1 MMGGKKLALVLDAM
15 LYIAYNGHSEP
26 ISSKEIAE
34 KLGVQQRYL
43 EQMMQRLVH
52 KGVLKGVRGPRGGY
66 LLARER
72 RRVSLADIYDLIG
85 DDEDIAQPF
94 TEHGTPLGKAL
105 LKPLFTDLQEHML
118 GALKQHTLE
127 SLCQEARQ
135 KGIAQSHTERLD
147 FHI

>member
-1 MMGGKKLALVLDAM
+1 MASKKLALVLDAM

-52 KGVLKGVRGPRGGY
+52 EGVLKGVRGPRGGY

-72 RRVSLADIYDLIG
+72 RRINLADIFELIR
-85 DDEDIAQPF
+85 DEEDFAQPF
-94 TEHGTPLGKAL
+94 SEHGTNLGKAL
-105 LKPLFTDLQEHML
+105 LKPLFADLHQHMV
-118 GALKQHTLE
+118 ASLKEHTLE
-127 SLCQEARQ
+127 SLCQEARHQ
-135 KGIAQSHTERLD
+135 NIPHAHPERLD